1 MQELTP
7 DLAKQFGFAADIK
20 GVLISNVKDGSSAEA
35 NGLEAGMIVTKVVKD
50 KKTTA
55 VTSAK
60 QFQELA
66 GKADELTLYA
76 QNARGQGHFFVLVKP
91 SGN

>member
-1 MQELTP
+1 
-7 DLAKQFGFAADIK
+7 
-20 GVLISNVKDGSSAEA
+20 
-35 NGLEAGMIVTKVVKD
+35 MIVTKVVKD

-76 QNARGQGHFFVLVKP
+76 QNARGQGHFFVQVKP
-91 SGN
+91 SGNSNNRRETTVPKAARLWRLSPRRARLGSFRSVSNSW